1 MSNIVIRPI
10 QKSDKSNY
18 LRLFN
23 SEDFGCVGMNE
34 DLKPSIYEE
43 EKIVDGVIDEIQL
56 DNRK

>member
-34 DLKPSIYEE
+34 DLKPSIYE
-43 EKIVDGVIDEIQL
+43 
-56 DNRK
+56 